1 MCEPGLFCGFICSS
15 SHDRAQDG
23 ATALHVASQGGHCE
37 VVRMLLEAKA
47 DVNMKNNVSE
57 SCSSDGV
64 CALAESIVDC
74 VCCQCQLAR
83 MQCNYRYHYIIV
95 RHCFGGVYGI

>member
-1 MCEPGLFCGFICSS
+1 MSWCLCVFTCSS
-15 SHDRAQDG
+15 SLDSVQDG
-23 ATALHVASQGGHCE
+23 STALHAASQEG
-37 VVRMLLEAKA
+37 VVKMLLEAKA

-74 VCCQCQLAR
+74 VYCQC
-83 MQCNYRYHYIIV
+83 
-95 RHCFGGVYGI
+95 

>member
-1 MCEPGLFCGFICSS
+1 MFTHSYSLDSVQNGS
-15 SHDRAQDG
+15 
-23 ATALHVASQGGHCE
+23 TALFDAAERGHCS

-64 CALAESIVDC
+64 CALAESSINC
-74 VCCQCQLAR
+74 VWCQ
-83 MQCNYRYHYIIV
+83 
-95 RHCFGGVYGI
+95 